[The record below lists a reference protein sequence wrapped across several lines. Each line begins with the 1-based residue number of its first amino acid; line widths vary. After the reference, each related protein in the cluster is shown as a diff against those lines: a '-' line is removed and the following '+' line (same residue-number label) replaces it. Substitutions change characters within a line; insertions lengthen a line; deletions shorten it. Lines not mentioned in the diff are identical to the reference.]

1 MDDFEEEV
9 QYFIELVNKNIQLL
23 KTNKPINM
31 SKEEMIF
38 FNVNIRI
45 DRQEIVVYN
54 QEKDLVYDIFVKDI
68 QNFKFKNINKS
79 YVLNTISILAK
90 YLNKE
95 MSFIEFMKIF
105 KQEYSI
111 V

>member
-1 MDDFEEEV
+1 MDDLEEEV

-38 FNVNIRI
+38 FNVNIRL
-45 DRQEIVVYN
+45 DGQEIVVYN

-79 YVLNTISILAK
+79 YVLNTISILVK

-95 MSFIEFMKIF
+95 ISLKKFMKIF
-105 KQEYSI
+105 KQEEAI

>member
-45 DRQEIVVYN
+45 G
-54 QEKDLVYDIFVKDI
+54 KK
-68 QNFKFKNINKS
+68 
-79 YVLNTISILAK
+79 
-90 YLNKE
+90 
-95 MSFIEFMKIF
+95 
-105 KQEYSI
+105 
-111 V
+111 

>member
-1 MDDFEEEV
+1 MNDFEEKV
-9 QYFIELVNKNIQLL
+9 QYFIELINKNIQLL

-95 MSFIEFMKIF
+95 MSFKEFMKIF

>member
-23 KTNKPINM
+23 KTNKPKNM
-31 SKEEMIF
+31 SKQEMIF

-45 DRQEIVVYN
+45 YRQEIVVYN

-95 MSFIEFMKIF
+95 MSFKEFMKIF

>member
-68 QNFKFKNINKS
+68 QTP
-79 YVLNTISILAK
+79 YQPIL
-90 YLNKE
+90 
-95 MSFIEFMKIF
+95 
-105 KQEYSI
+105 
-111 V
+111 